1 MKRPEIF
8 TQKTLENA
16 MRYALCFLAVI
27 LTPLVAAPLAK
38 LLDWVAY
45 GQLRKFITD
54 LITCLFWGGE
64 VIAFYFTEKAIKKKI
79 KKRQAERIDVLEI
92 SEKAE
97 ALGNFESSEENE
109 NYSSEVRTK
118 KKKEKR
124 IKTKADLLPLTT
136 VGVLTAIVVACVLMI
151 SAQIGFKVKPF
162 YDIGEK
168 VTGYEL
174 LDKIGAI
181 VKNAVKCMWILIL
194 LIVSDNLAC
203 EILSKVNGL
212 SEKAKT
218 WGRYLF
224 TGVLVLLFGLYDVL
238 AHSNPFA
245 LTYLLFYIA
254 FTAIYYL
261 TKKSRAKSVL
271 LILFIYIF

>member
-45 GQLRKFITD
+45 GQLRKFNTD

-64 VIAFYFTEKAIKKKI
+64 VIAFYFIEKAIKKKL
-79 KKRQAERIDVLEI
+79 KKRQTEKLGGVDNAEN

-97 ALGNFESSEENE
+97 NSVVFEESLESSEEAQP
-109 NYSSEVRTK
+109 K

-124 IKTKADLLPLTT
+124 IKTKADLLPIKI
-136 VGVLTAIVVACVLMI
+136 VGILTAIVVVCILII

-174 LDKIGAI
+174 LDKIASI

-194 LIVSDNLAC
+194 LIVSDNMAG
-203 EILSKVNGL
+203 EVLSKVNGL

-218 WGRYLF
+218 WGMYLF

-238 AHSNPFA
+238 AHANPFA
-245 LTYLLFYIA
+245 LTYLLFYVA